1 MGFCFAGARA
11 PSLLLLSGS
20 GLKFT
25 LSDMPKGF
33 GTSHV
38 GNTGK
43 GSGKGHAGGTGGKGQ
58 GTGGKTGGPPQ
69 VSKGAGKHG
78 QNKHV
83 KGSVGWQAACDA
95 YARVIG
101 QPAAAGESVAA
112 GAKAQQFWACR
123 GPGGCQHDKNPG
135 GPSGTKVC
143 LSCGLPWEYSARP
156 AFWAGLAARQSAKA
170 AAGNGNGTPGKG
182 ARRPPPGG
190 AGAPPAAGGT
200 AGGGGP
206 ADGAPP
212 SADPG
217 TPPARPPG
225 PLATAAGL
233 AALVGLLGVEDPAVA
248 EYKIKLQKQA
258 TPAPPPVEPAGAGRT
273 QEGLAQ
279 LRKLLGHEHEA
290 CQAYA
295 EGLRR
300 EKDELLLPEQRVAGK
315 VRYSAILENRK
326 VKAQARVDKA
336 NEALASAQAEAD
348 ASAERLTAVEGQIA
362 TITEEIQALMSAVP
376 EEPDD
381 AVMAT
386 GGGDTLPL
394 STQALMEALQAKV
407 RVDLGGETDQAL
419 MSVQATLLDLLVQA
433 QAAIAQL
440 PRRPG
445 PVPTDAEPVSEAAG
459 APAAGQA
466 SGQSVAKGSAGAVVA
481 GLRGNFEPV
490 EHGKHMQQV
499 GPY

>member
-1 MGFCFAGARA
+1 M
-11 PSLLLLSGS
+11 
-20 GLKFT
+20 
-25 LSDMPKGF
+25 
-33 GTSHV
+33 
-38 GNTGK
+38 
-43 GSGKGHAGGTGGKGQ
+43 
-58 GTGGKTGGPPQ
+58 
-69 VSKGAGKHG
+69 
-78 QNKHV
+78 
-83 KGSVGWQAACDA
+83 
-95 YARVIG
+95 
-101 QPAAAGESVAA
+101 
-112 GAKAQQFWACR
+112 
-123 GPGGCQHDKNPG
+123 
-135 GPSGTKVC
+135 
-143 LSCGLPWEYSARP
+143 
-156 AFWAGLAARQSAKA
+156 
-170 AAGNGNGTPGKG
+170 
-182 ARRPPPGG
+182 
-190 AGAPPAAGGT
+190 
-200 AGGGGP
+200 
-206 ADGAPP
+206 
-212 SADPG
+212 
-217 TPPARPPG
+217 
-225 PLATAAGL
+225 
-233 AALVGLLGVEDPAVA
+233 VGLLGEENPAVA
-248 EYKIKLQKQA
+248 EYKVKLQQQA
-258 TPAPPPVEPAGAGRT
+258 PPTPPPVESAGTGRT

-295 EGLRR
+295 EELRK

-362 TITEEIQALMSAVP
+362 TVTEEIQALMSAAP
-376 EEPDD
+376 EETDDD

-445 PVPTDAEPVSEAAG
+445 PVPTGAEPVSEAAG

-466 SGQSVAKGSAGAVVA
+466 SGQSVGKGSAGAGVA
-481 GLRGNFEPV
+481 VLRGNFEPV

-499 GPY
+499 APY